1 MVTTFYPWNDW
12 TYEEKATL
20 CDLCGNAIDWEDG
33 AHIYPDGSALCPTC
47 EAGDE

>member
-1 MVTTFYPWNDW
+1 MTI
-12 TYEEKATL
+12 
-20 CDLCGNAIDWEDG
+20 CDDCQTEIDWDEDG